1 MAGCFSEMLKNPRTL
16 VVADQVLG
24 NPLGFSDLE
33 IEPGR
38 AQPSEDPLPPT
49 NHLAIETQGLRKVFG
64 SKVAVRGLSLQVRR
78 GEIFGFLGPNGAG
91 KSTSIK
97 MMLGLVKPSA
107 GQAQIL
113 DQPFSSVEV
122 RRKVGFLPEDFR
134 FYDWL
139 TASELLALHGRLCGL
154 TPAQLRDRVPAFLDL
169 VGLMAHRDRRLRGFS
184 KGMLQRIGLAQ
195 ALIHEPELVFLDEP
209 TSGLDPMGRRLV
221 RDIIRDQRKRGATVF
236 LNSHLLS
243 EVEITCDTVVFIK
256 QGEVIGSRDLHGSPD
271 GEIHVEIRAKN
282 LPQEILPGLARWTT
296 STQIAGELLTIS
308 TRSSDTLPEILRF
321 LISSGVDVFEFTP
334 QRLSLEESFLKIMGE
349 DQGL

>member
-1 MAGCFSEMLKNPRTL
+1 L
-16 VVADQVLG
+16 
-24 NPLGFSDLE
+24 SD
-33 IEPGR
+33 
-38 AQPSEDPLPPT
+38 S
-49 NHLAIETQGLRKVFG
+49 LAIETHNLRKVFG
-64 SKVAVRGLSLQVRR
+64 NKVAVRGLSLSVRR

-97 MMLGLVKPSA
+97 MLLGLVKPSG
-107 GQAQIL
+107 GQAKIL
-113 DQPFSSVEV
+113 GRPYSNVEV

-139 TASELLALHGRLCGL
+139 TATELLALHGRLCGL
-154 TPAQLRDRVPAFLDL
+154 APAQLRDRVPAYLEL
-169 VGLMAHRDRRLRGFS
+169 VGLTPHRDRRLRGFS

-195 ALIHEPELVFLDEP
+195 ALIHEPDLVFLDEP

-221 RDIIRDQRKRGATVF
+221 RDIIRGERTRGATVF

-256 QGEVIGSRDLHGSPD
+256 QGEVVGSRDLRASPD
-271 GEIHVEIRAKN
+271 GEIHVHIRANN
-282 LPQEILPGLARWTT
+282 LRQEILPGLSPWTSSAHLQNDRLSV
-296 STQIAGELLTIS
+296 STNSMDLL
-308 TRSSDTLPEILRF
+308 PHILRY
-321 LISSGVDVFEFTP
+321 LVTSNVDVFEFTP

>member
-1 MAGCFSEMLKNPRTL
+1 
-16 VVADQVLG
+16 
-24 NPLGFSDLE
+24 
-33 IEPGR
+33 
-38 AQPSEDPLPPT
+38 
-49 NHLAIETQGLRKVFG
+49 
-64 SKVAVRGLSLQVRR
+64 VRR

-97 MMLGLVKPSA
+97 MLLGLVKPTS
-107 GQAQIL
+107 GSAQIL
-113 DQPFSSVEV
+113 GCPVSDIEV

-154 TPAQLRDRVPAFLDL
+154 TSSQLRERVPAYLEL
-169 VGLMAHRDRRLRGFS
+169 VALTPHRDRQLRGFS
-184 KGMLQRIGLAQ
+184 KGMMQRIGLAQ

-209 TSGLDPMGRRLV
+209 TSGLDPMGRHLV
-221 RDIIRDQRKRGATVF
+221 RDVIRNERKRGATVF

-256 QGEVIGSRDLHGSPD
+256 QGEVIGSRDLHSASD
-271 GEIHVEIRAKN
+271 DNINVQVRANN
-282 LPQEILPGLARWTT
+282 LRPEILSGLETWTHSAVIDEGRLSFT
-296 STQIAGELLTIS
+296 THSM
-308 TRSSDTLPEILRF
+308 DFLPEIIRYLVA
-321 LISSGVDVFEFTP
+321 SGVSVYEFTP